1 MNGDFNNV
9 ESYSLARTWKR
20 ILARFIDIIIVSLIP
35 GIITLIW
42 YFVNRTM
49 INNWISLLV
58 MILINFLILGIYFL
72 VIPWKFNG
80 QTLGK
85 KICLIKL
92 ANENNQTIT
101 FKSILIRETF
111 LVFIPIALTMIAIFI
126 TNVVLKTNISNIDDK
141 TSAGFWISVLTR
153 VIFSFAFAWYLG
165 IMIIVKVDKK
175 HQLFYDRK
183 NQLYVINKYPVLKRK
198 NQTKSNSNQDEPVI
212 HVHLGKVY
220 PGKINQE
227 ELDNIQDLS

>member
-1 MNGDFNNV
+1 MNGDFDNV

-35 GIITLIW
+35 AIITLVW
-42 YFVNRTM
+42 YFIDKKM

-72 VIPWKFNG
+72 IIPWKFNG

-92 ANENNQTIT
+92 TYENNQAIT

-111 LVFIPIALTMIAIFI
+111 LVFIPVILTMIAIFI
-126 TNVVLKTNISNIDDK
+126 TTVVLKTNINNINDK
-141 TSAGFWISVLTR
+141 TSSGFWISVLTR
-153 VIFSFAFAWYLG
+153 VIFSFVFAWYLG
-165 IMIIVKVDKK
+165 IMIIVKIDKK
-175 HQLFYDRK
+175 HQLFFDRK
-183 NQLYVINKYPVLKRK
+183 NQLYVINKYPILKRK
-198 NQTKSNSNQDEPVI
+198 NSKTNSKQQETII
-212 HVHLGKVY
+212 HVHLGKDQ